1 MGFIAQNTV
10 ADVVKMRNLNVIEEN
25 GVFDLGRI
33 ADDAVFAYERTA
45 PYKGAM
51 PYTAV
56 RADYARRGY
65 RSARRN
71 FSAFMRPD
79 GRTRS
84 IRRIRPCRG
93 SESAPL

>member
-51 PYTAV
+51 PYTAAPIMHGAV
-56 RADYARRGY
+56 IEALGAI
-65 RSARRN
+65 SALLCAQTDALNSTYSSLSRV
-71 FSAFMRPD
+71 
-79 GRTRS
+79 
-84 IRRIRPCRG
+84 
-93 SESAPL
+93 